1 MIEECIIL
9 ADSPGALIE
18 LCGISV
24 LERLLRTLQTC
35 ELKRAIIL
43 SSTPDS
49 IEQHLRRASRFRE
62 KVKCTVLTRSP
73 GLVTGKQI
81 ADVWPAHA
89 EYTLV
94 LCGDTI
100 FDARLLRILAAQST
114 STALIDLA
122 IPTSLQEL
130 VASAPDVC
138 HGKFCGA
145 SLLRRSSVSAQSAS
159 FEAAILNAIERRDI
173 AGLDVGTQ
181 PSYSTTMRRELRPF
195 WFPAP
200 SPANKRAAER
210 ILLDSAQKGTLDFPA
225 WVHAPMEDLLISML
239 HSTAITPNQLTVF
252 CNIVAWTATV
262 LFATG
267 HLVPG
272 IILALI
278 VGVLDGLDGKQ
289 ARIRVE
295 TSEGGKL
302 EHWFDGL
309 FEISW
314 WIALAYHF
322 HSSGELPQA
331 FWYLLLL
338 LFAEGVDAIAKASI
352 LLTYRKLIDELGPFD
367 RFVRFV
373 GGRRNVYVWI
383 LALGLLLGASA
394 KAFITMAWWETAT
407 AAVHLPRAMWALWTF
422 RKSSPAVR

>member
-9 ADSPGALIE
+9 ADSPSALIE

-24 LERLLRTLQTC
+24 LERLLRTLQSC
-35 ELKRAIIL
+35 EVKNAIIL

-49 IEQHLRRASRFRE
+49 IEQHLQRASRFRA
-62 KVKCTVLTRSP
+62 KVKCTIHARSSGP
-73 GLVTGKQI
+73 VTGNQI
-81 ADVWPAHA
+81 ANVWPARA

-94 LCGDTI
+94 LRGDTV
-100 FDARLLRILAAQST
+100 FDARLLRILAAQSA
-114 STALIDLA
+114 STALVDLA
-122 IPTSLQEL
+122 IPAPLQRL
-130 VASAPDVC
+130 VDSAPDVF

-145 SLLRRSSVSAQSAS
+145 SLLRRSAVSAQSAPL
-159 FEAAILNAIERRDI
+159 EDVIRNDMERRDI
-173 AGLDVGTQ
+173 AGLDAGAQ
-181 PSYSTTMRRELRPF
+181 PLYSGTMRRELRPF

-200 SPANKRAAER
+200 SSANKRAAER

-225 WVHAPMEDLLISML
+225 WVHAPIENFLISKL
-239 HSTAITPNQLTVF
+239 CNTCITPNQLTLLS
-252 CNIVAWTATV
+252 NIVAWTTTV

-267 HLVPG
+267 RLVPG

-289 ARIRVE
+289 ARIKVE
-295 TSEGGKL
+295 ISKGGKL

-314 WIALAYHF
+314 WTALAYHF
-322 HSSGELPQA
+322 RSSGQLPEA
-331 FWYLLLL
+331 FRYLFLL
-338 LFAEGVDAIAKASI
+338 LFAEGLDAIAKGSI
-352 LLTYRKLIDELGPFD
+352 LFTYRKLIDELGPFD

-383 LALGLLLGASA
+383 LAIGLLLGAPA

-407 AAVHLPRAMWALWTF
+407 AAVHLPRALWALRTF
-422 RKSSPAVR
+422 RKSCSVVR

>member
-24 LERLLRTLQTC
+24 LERLLRTLQSC
-35 ELKRAIIL
+35 EVKNAIIL

-49 IEQHLRRASRFRE
+49 IERHLRRVSRFRAR
-62 KVKCTVLTRSP
+62 VKCTIHARASGP
-73 GLVTGKQI
+73 VTGNQV
-81 ADVWPAHA
+81 ADVWPART
-89 EYTLV
+89 EYALV
-94 LCGDTI
+94 LRGDTV
-100 FDARLLRILAAQST
+100 FDARLLRILAAQSA
-114 STALIDLA
+114 STALVDLA
-122 IPTSLQEL
+122 IPAPLQGL
-130 VASAPDVC
+130 VDSAPDVF

-145 SLLRRSSVSAQSAS
+145 SLLRQSAVS
-159 FEAAILNAIERRDI
+159 GQRAPLEDVTRNGIECRDI
-173 AGLDVGTQ
+173 AGLDAGAQ
-181 PSYSTTMRRELRPF
+181 PLYSRTMRRELRPF

-200 SPANKRAAER
+200 SFVNKRAAER

-225 WVHAPMEDLLISML
+225 WVHAPIENLLISKL
-239 HSTAITPNQLTVF
+239 CRTSITPNQLTLF
-252 CNIVAWTATV
+252 CNIIAWTATV

-289 ARIRVE
+289 ARIKVE
-295 TSEGGKL
+295 ISKGGKL

-314 WIALAYHF
+314 WTALAYHF

-338 LFAEGVDAIAKASI
+338 LFAEGLDAIAKASI
-352 LLTYRKLIDELGPFD
+352 LFTYRKLIDELGPFD

-383 LALGLLLGASA
+383 LALGLLLGAPA

-422 RKSSPAVR
+422 RKSSSVVR

>member
-9 ADSPGALIE
+9 ADSPSALIE

-35 ELKRAIIL
+35 EFKSAIIL

-49 IEQHLRRASRFRE
+49 IEQHLRRASRFRA
-62 KVKCTVLTRSP
+62 KVKGTVCTRSP
-73 GLVTGKQI
+73 GPVTGKQI
-81 ADVWPAHA
+81 ANVWPANA
-89 EYTLV
+89 EYALV
-94 LCGDTI
+94 LRGDTI
-100 FDARLLRILAAQST
+100 FDSRLLRILAAQSA
-114 STALIDLA
+114 STALVDLA
-122 IPTSLQEL
+122 IPTPLQGL
-130 VASAPDVC
+130 VASAPDVL
-138 HGKFCGA
+138 HGKFCGG
-145 SLLRRSSVSAQSAS
+145 SLLRHSWVLAQSGS
-159 FEAAILNAIERRDI
+159 FEAAIRNGMERRDI
-173 AGLDVGTQ
+173 AGLNVAAQ
-181 PSYSTTMRRELRPF
+181 PLYSNTMRRELRPF

-200 SPANKRAAER
+200 SSASKRAAER

-225 WVHAPMEDLLISML
+225 WVHAPIENFLISKL
-239 HSTAITPNQLTVF
+239 YNTCITPNQLTLF
-252 CNIVAWTATV
+252 CNIVAWATTV

-289 ARIRVE
+289 ARIKVE

-314 WIALAYHF
+314 WVALAYHF
-322 HSSGELPQA
+322 RSSGELPQA
-331 FWYLLLL
+331 FRYLLLL
-338 LFAEGVDAIAKASI
+338 LFAEGLDAIAKGSI
-352 LLTYRKLIDELGPFD
+352 LFTYRKLIDELGPFD

-383 LALGLLLGASA
+383 LALGLLLGAPA

-422 RKSSPAVR
+422 RKSSSVVR

>member
-1 MIEECIIL
+1 MIGECIIL

-35 ELKRAIIL
+35 GFKSAIIL
-43 SSTPDS
+43 STTPDS
-49 IEQHLRRASRFRE
+49 IEQHLRRASRFRAN
-62 KVKCTVLTRSP
+62 VKGTVCTRSP
-73 GLVTGKQI
+73 GPVTGRQI
-81 ADVWPAHA
+81 ANVWPAHA
-89 EYTLV
+89 EYALV
-94 LCGDTI
+94 LRGDTI
-100 FDARLLRILAAQST
+100 FDARLLRILAAQSAA
-114 STALIDLA
+114 TALVDLA

-130 VASAPDVC
+130 VASAPDVL
-138 HGKFCGA
+138 HGKFCGV
-145 SLLRRSSVSAQSAS
+145 SLLRHSWVLAQSGS
-159 FEAAILNAIERRDI
+159 LEAAIRNGVERRDI
-173 AGLDVGTQ
+173 ARLDVAVQ
-181 PSYSTTMRRELRPF
+181 PLYSKRMRRELRPF
-195 WFPAP
+195 WFPAR
-200 SPANKRAAER
+200 STANKRAAER

-225 WVHAPMEDLLISML
+225 WVHAPIENFLISKL
-239 HSTAITPNQLTVF
+239 CSTPITPNQLTLF
-252 CNIVAWTATV
+252 CNIVAWATTV

-289 ARIRVE
+289 ARIKVE
-295 TSEGGKL
+295 VSEGGKL
-302 EHWFDGL
+302 EHWLDGL

-322 HSSGELPQA
+322 RSSGELPQA

-338 LFAEGVDAIAKASI
+338 LFAEGLDAIAKGSI
-352 LLTYRKLIDELGPFD
+352 LFTYQKLIDELGPFD

-383 LALGLLLGASA
+383 LAVSLLAGTPA
-394 KAFITMAWWETAT
+394 KGFITIACWETAT
-407 AAVHLPRAMWALWTF
+407 AAVHIPRAIWAVWHY
-422 RKSSPAVR
+422 RKTRSAVR

>member
-24 LERLLRTLQTC
+24 LERLLRTLQIC
-35 ELKRAIIL
+35 EVKNAIIL

-49 IEQHLRRASRFRE
+49 IEQHLRRASRSRAN
-62 KVKCTVLTRSP
+62 VKCTIHARSSGP
-73 GLVTGKQI
+73 VTGNQV
-81 ADVWPAHA
+81 ADVWPARV
-89 EYTLV
+89 EYALV
-94 LCGDTI
+94 LHGDTV
-100 FDARLLRILAAQST
+100 FDARLLPILATQSA
-114 STALIDLA
+114 STALVDLA
-122 IPTSLQEL
+122 IPAPLQGL
-130 VASAPDVC
+130 VDSAPAVF

-145 SLLRRSSVSAQSAS
+145 SLLHRSSVSGQSAPL
-159 FEAAILNAIERRDI
+159 EDVIRNGMERRDI
-173 AGLDVGTQ
+173 AGLDAGAQ
-181 PSYSTTMRRELRPF
+181 PLYSRTMRRELRPF

-200 SPANKRAAER
+200 SPGNKRAAER

-225 WVHAPMEDLLISML
+225 WVHAPIENFLISKL
-239 HSTAITPNQLTVF
+239 CNTCITPNQLTLF
-252 CNIVAWTATV
+252 CNIVAWTTTV

-267 HLVPG
+267 RLAPG

-289 ARIRVE
+289 ARLKVE
-295 TSEGGKL
+295 ISKGGKL

-314 WIALAYHF
+314 WTALAYHF
-322 HSSGELPQA
+322 SSSGKLPEA
-331 FWYLLLL
+331 FWYWLLLL
-338 LFAEGVDAIAKASI
+338 SAEGLDAIAKASI
-352 LLTYRKLIDELGPFD
+352 LFTYRKLIDELGPFD

-383 LALGLLLGASA
+383 LAVGLLLGTPA

-407 AAVHLPRAMWALWTF
+407 AAVHLPRAIWALWTF
-422 RKSSPAVR
+422 RKSSSVVR